1 MPPARCTIAIATAF
15 LGLIFNQIGAM
26 AQPDAPP
33 PSCHVTLPSEG
44 STTPS
49 SSVPA
54 TQVGIGAGGRV
65 ATYGTDKLRTMLP
78 IDGTWRGLIPQKPGD
93 FAYSNKLPWGGTFSY
108 KDGPLTVTGK
118 RLDGPAPKFTE
129 IEPIS
134 WEHEFMGGINIPVF
148 GCWEIT
154 GQYRNQELSFVVWV
168 TPISEQIASS
178 RQQLAAEAAPRKIH
192 VESEVEA
199 ESLVYRV
206 TPELPHEAQVANV
219 SGTVVLHAVI
229 GIDGRPHDLRYVS
242 GPSLLAQA
250 AIDTVTWWQ
259 YRVNGDNLEVDTT
272 ISVVFPT
279 RDN

>member
-1 MPPARCTIAIATAF
+1 MPRSRCTITIAAVF
-15 LGLIFNQIGAM
+15 LGLIFNQTGAM
-26 AQPDAPP
+26 AQPNAPP
-33 PSCHVTLPSEG
+33 PSCHVTLPSED
-44 STTPS
+44 SVTPS

-65 ATYGTDKLRTMLP
+65 AAYGTDKFWTMLP
-78 IDGTWRGLIPQKPGD
+78 TDGTWRGSIPQKPSD

-108 KDGPLTVTGK
+108 NDGPLTVTGK

-134 WEHEFMGGINIPVF
+134 WEHEFMGGISIPVF

-154 GQYRNQELSFVVWV
+154 GQYRDQELSFVVWV
-168 TPISEQIASS
+168 TPISKQIASS
-178 RQQLAAEAAPRKIH
+178 PQPLAPEPALRKIH
-192 VESEVEA
+192 VDSEVAA

-250 AIDTVTWWQ
+250 AIDAVTWWQ
-259 YRVNGDNLEVDTT
+259 YRVDGDNVEVDTT
-272 ISVVFPT
+272 IPIVFPT
-279 RDN
+279 SDN